1 MCKVEKAPSLWT
13 IIPQVQEGASLDS
26 GETVIQK
33 KKKISHKSLPMTGF
47 LFGLAMNLIFSCCN
61 GSVDPSVDPWKL
73 KELHGK
79 VPTPPMGYMG
89 HSVY

>member
-33 KKKISHKSLPMTGF
+33 KK
-47 LFGLAMNLIFSCCN
+47 NL
-61 GSVDPSVDPWKL
+61 
-73 KELHGK
+73 
-79 VPTPPMGYMG
+79 T
-89 HSVY
+89 